1 MNIIHPVTG
10 EIHNVLSAEGN
21 EILKSYVFSLKYG
34 GMEGV
39 ELTDSDVTCYYCRSK
54 RGVLE
59 SHKAD
64 ECKYRLRDKLAEIEA
79 LKSENYRLNAI
90 IRGVPANVPNNM
102 LVGEFNRRGL
112 IILLPE
118 DALISELQSRG
129 NYTVVSTDL
138 PPAWTPAG
146 VTPGAAAP
154 PIPPPVEV
162 LEDDLPPAWTPPE
175 TDAATAPVL
184 PPLPPVLQGRTTSTE
199 TVPETPQ
206 GAEPE

>member
-10 EIHNVLSAEGN
+10 EIHDVLSAEGN
-21 EILKSYVFSLKYG
+21 EILKSYVFALKYG

-39 ELTDSDVTCYYCRSK
+39 ELTDSDVTCYYCRAK

-90 IRGVPANVPNNM
+90 IRGVPANVPNDMLVGEFNRRGFIPNDM

-118 DALISELQSRG
+118 DALIRELQSRG

-138 PPAWTPAG
+138 PPTWTPAG
-146 VTPGAAAP
+146 VTAAP
-154 PIPPPVEV
+154 
-162 LEDDLPPAWTPPE
+162 AE

-184 PPLPPVLQGRTTSTE
+184 PPSPPVLQGHTTSTD
-199 TVPETPQ
+199 TVPRTPQ
-206 GAEPE
+206 GGEEHE

>member
-10 EIHNVLSAEGN
+10 EIHDVLSTEGN
-21 EILKSYVFSLKYG
+21 EILKSYVFALKYG

-39 ELTDSDVTCYYCRSK
+39 ELTDSDVTCYYCRAK

-59 SHKAD
+59 GHKAD

-90 IRGVPANVPNNM
+90 IYGVPANVPNDM

-129 NYTVVSTDL
+129 NYTVVSTD
-138 PPAWTPAG
+138 PPPPWTPAG

-154 PIPPPVEV
+154 PIPPG
-162 LEDDLPPAWTPPE
+162 DDLPPTWTEP
-175 TDAATAPVL
+175 TAAAAPVL
-184 PPLPPVLQGRTTSTE
+184 PPLPPVLQGRTTSTD

>member
-21 EILKSYVFSLKYG
+21 EILKSYVFALKYG

-64 ECKYRLRDKLAEIEA
+64 ECKYRLRDKLDEIEA
-79 LKSENYRLNAI
+79 LRRENYRLNAI
-90 IRGVPANVPNNM
+90 IRGVPANVPNDM

-112 IILLPE
+112 IILLAE

-154 PIPPPVEV
+154 PIPPPG
-162 LEDDLPPAWTPPE
+162 DDLPPTWTPPAA
-175 TDAATAPVL
+175 DAAAAPVL

>member
-10 EIHNVLSAEGN
+10 EIHNVLSTEGN
-21 EILKSYVFSLKYG
+21 EILKSYVFALKYG

-39 ELTDSDVTCYYCRSK
+39 ELTDSDVTCYYCRAK

-59 SHKAD
+59 GHKAD
-64 ECKYRLRDKLAEIEA
+64 ECRYRLRDKLTEIEA
-79 LKSENYRLNAI
+79 LKRENDRLNAI
-90 IRGVPANVPNNM
+90 IYGVPANVPNDM

-138 PPAWTPAG
+138 PPVWTPAG

-162 LEDDLPPAWTPPE
+162 LEDEDLPPWTPE
-175 TDAATAPVL
+175 TDAATVL
-184 PPLPPVLQGRTTSTE
+184 PPQTSID
-199 TVPETPQ
+199 TVPPETPQ
-206 GAEPE
+206 GGEEQE

>member
-10 EIHNVLSAEGN
+10 EIHDVLSTDGN
-21 EILKSYVFSLKYG
+21 EILKSYVFALKYG

-39 ELTDSDVTCYYCRSK
+39 ELTDSDVTCYYCRAK

-59 SHKAD
+59 GHKAD
-64 ECKYRLRDKLAEIEA
+64 ECKYRLRDKLDEIEA

-90 IRGVPANVPNNM
+90 IRGVPANISNDM

-112 IILLPE
+112 IILLSE
-118 DALISELQSRG
+118 EALIGELQSRG

-146 VTPGAAAP
+146 VTPRVTPGAVAP
-154 PIPPPVEV
+154 PIPPSRDE
-162 LEDDLPPAWTPPE
+162 DLPPAWTPPE
-175 TDAATAPVL
+175 PTALAAPIP
-184 PPLPPVLQGRTTSTE
+184 PPLPVLQGRTTSTE

-206 GAEPE
+206 GEEHE